1 MAEVNMTKDSG
12 YVSKDQPPTVIVPN
26 VVPYRNPA
34 GEEYPIIAYNNY
46 VLPNGNN
53 ASVAE
58 VQELLQSVRDCGF
71 NVNLWA
77 CSAPENQNVLK
88 KNFQIAE
95 SLGLSTILNVGGLM
109 PYAYHDASGDVY
121 YKPPLTSL
129 DYVLNL
135 YKGIG
140 NLWGYM
146 LMDEPVFLNWGYE
159 TTVPPDGMVDLL
171 VAFKTYN
178 DNSNGHVAF
187 FNLAV
192 SIGKVWI
199 GDKIANLPAT
209 TTAKMKY
216 TMYLREIQRK
226 FNPSM
231 LTVDI
236 YPISVDEN
244 IHDFKIRDEY
254 YYSLEAIGDFSAQYA
269 LPIWMF
275 MLSNQH
281 TLYFYKTDGSF
292 DHKHEYPFP
301 SKEMLRFQAMNALA
315 FGFQGIVFW
324 TYSMGN
330 SSYIDDRSSY
340 IKGECV
346 LTNISENKY
355 RCSSSSEY
363 EITRKPST
371 EYYYA
376 PYVNGHPTEVWN
388 NCKSV
393 IAEIKKFGNI
403 LLGSWFQ
410 KACHVYGQLSPD
422 PNPYPCTTAFKS
434 PFECV
439 VGASGSNWGFVMT
452 QLKKGSVNFLAI
464 VNHNPYNKQDISLT
478 ISSGYKFQQIR
489 NVAYYDSCYDSS
501 EQIENKLVGTNRSIT
516 RELGPGGMLL
526 FSYEKIQ

>member
-1 MAEVNMTKDSG
+1 MTKNSG
-12 YVSKDQPPTVIVPN
+12 YVSKDQSPTVIVPN

-58 VQELLQSVRDCGF
+58 VQELLQSVKDCGF

-159 TTVPPDGMVDLL
+159 TPVPPDGMVDLP

-192 SIGKVWI
+192 DPHSVDIVGEEIKGLGI
-199 GDKIANLPAT
+199 DDK
-209 TTAKMKY
+209 AKLLR
-216 TMYLREIQRK
+216 YLQAIKNK

-231 LTVDI
+231 MTVDI
-236 YPISVDEN
+236 YPIHIIKDYPYCG
-244 IHDFKIRDEY
+244 ILHRY
-254 YYSLEAIGDFSAQYA
+254 YYALEAIGEFSRVRA
-269 LPIWMF
+269 LPFWMF

-281 TLYFYKTDGSF
+281 TLYSYKTDGSF
-292 DHKHEYPFP
+292 EGKCEYPFP
-301 SKEMLRFQAMNALA
+301 SKEALRFQAMNALA
-315 FGFQGIVFW
+315 FGFRGIVFW

-330 SSYIDDRSSY
+330 SSYIDSKSEY
-340 IKGECV
+340 IKGACE
-346 LTNISENKY
+346 LANIGDNKY

-363 EITRKPST
+363 EITRKPKT

-376 PYVNGHPTEVWN
+376 PYVNGLTTEVWN
-388 NCKSV
+388 NCKAV

-403 LLGSWFQ
+403 LLGSWFK

-464 VNHNPYNKQDISLT
+464 VNHNPYSKQDISLT
-478 ISSGYKFQQIR
+478 ISGDYRYQQIGT
-489 NVAYYDSCYDSS
+489 VGYDDEGQDASA
-501 EQIENKLVGTNRSIT
+501 QIDNESAGTNHSIT